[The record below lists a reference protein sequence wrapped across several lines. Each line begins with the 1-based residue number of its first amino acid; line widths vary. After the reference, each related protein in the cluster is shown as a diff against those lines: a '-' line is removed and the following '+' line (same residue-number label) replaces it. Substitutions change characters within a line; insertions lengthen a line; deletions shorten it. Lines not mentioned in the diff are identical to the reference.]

1 MECCVYINQEINNL
15 RQVIITQKNI
25 NNGYALI
32 IYQHYSVMN
41 NMYVANYLPVSAVNL
56 EACKCYS
63 DGIYGCL
70 GLICVKGETFLILV
84 TQIENLGVFD
94 GKTIYR
100 ITNVAFISLNSDL
113 YDYTIDKRYE
123 ALLQDDENNIQQT
136 QVHPCIDLIKYLS
149 RGTFYFSNDFDL
161 THCAQNRFME
171 IGTKKSLSYLESA
184 NSNFFWNKYLLKE
197 LLNFRKQL
205 LDIEKMEL
213 DRSGILLVVIQGFV
227 AITNIKTVDEESQ
240 MCLISRLSCKR
251 VGTRYNAR
259 GIDDDGNVANFV
271 ESEILFHN
279 FEYYFS
285 FLQIRGSVPVFWEQP
300 QTAQMTHKIELSR
313 GMESTAPA
321 FKRHFEKMIKVTFY

>member
-1 MECCVYINQEINNL
+1 MIYYLLLNISIQLNFNIFIYI
-15 RQVIITQKNI
+15 K
-25 NNGYALI
+25 
-32 IYQHYSVMN
+32 
-41 NMYVANYLPVSAVNL
+41 
-56 EACKCYS
+56 
-63 DGIYGCL
+63 
-70 GLICVKGETFLILV
+70 ETFLILV

-100 ITNVAFISLNSDL
+100 ITDVAFISLISDA
-113 YDYTIDKRYE
+113 YDYSIDKRY
-123 ALLQDDENNIQQT
+123 QDLIQDEEVSNNI
-136 QVHPCIDLIKYLS
+136 QVHPCNDLIKYLS

-161 THCAQNRFME
+161 THCAQNRFLE

-197 LLNFRKQL
+197 FLNFRKHL

-227 AITNIKTVDEESQ
+227 AIRNIRTADEDSQ

-271 ESEILFHN
+271 E
-279 FEYYFS
+279 
-285 FLQIRGSVPVFWEQP
+285 R
-300 QTAQMTHKIELSR
+300 
-313 GMESTAPA
+313 
-321 FKRHFEKMIKVTFY
+321 